1 MRHKVYFTID
11 LLFTGLYGNM
21 CLTKKKEARHMITL
35 FSKARNRLIVAGGR
49 DFNNYILLSET
60 LDSVLKRYTD
70 SETIIVTGCCR
81 GADALGERYAKEH
94 GIPVKRFPADW
105 LQYGKAAGPIR
116 NRDMAE
122 YASEGEGVLVAFWDG
137 KSRGTAS
144 MIRLA
149 EKYGLLIKTITY

>member
-1 MRHKVYFTID
+1 
-11 LLFTGLYGNM
+11 
-21 CLTKKKEARHMITL
+21 MITTL
-35 FSKARNRLIVAGGR
+35 FGKKARIIVAGGR
-49 DFNNYILLSET
+49 DFVDYALLSQT
-60 LDSVLKRYTD
+60 LNSVLEKYTD

-94 GIPVKRFPADW
+94 GIPVKRLPADW

>member
-1 MRHKVYFTID
+1 
-11 LLFTGLYGNM
+11 
-21 CLTKKKEARHMITL
+21 MITTL
-35 FSKARNRLIVAGGR
+35 FGKKARIIVAGGR
-49 DFNNYILLSET
+49 DFVDYALLSQT
-60 LDSVLKRYTD
+60 LNSVLEKYTD

>member
-21 CLTKKKEARHMITL
+21 CLTRKKEARHMITTL
-35 FSKARNRLIVAGGR
+35 FGKKARIIVAGGR
-49 DFNNYILLSET
+49 DFVDYALLSQT
-60 LDSVLKRYTD
+60 LNSVLEKYTD